1 MIGITFNVEN
11 ISTVLQAYDQIQCI
25 RYASYSLEQPDTPVG
40 TIAAL
45 TDWAVVSGTEAFPF
59 PIQLEAGTTVYLG
72 YDPLGVATDWYSS
85 RYYDSSSGSYSAW
98 SAPILGSEGDLYYD
112 PVYPE
117 EESISTE
124 DQAIVERI
132 RIYIG
137 DPKGIRREFGEEA
150 LASLHPD
157 YKTFQL
163 AEKGWPI
170 YITMGG
176 VGFTSSS
183 NPAVN
188 GYKYLRFQEPVDDIC
203 YSCWDNENLCGDETV
218 KLLTKGIDIWYY
230 TFRLSDKEI
239 LAAYDSCYPPVGLT
253 SVTATTQAYVL
264 QTAIDILTRELI
276 EDATEDGAIIGDDR
290 TNYNPEPGLKIR
302 KDLLDG
308 LKKDLDDLIKS
319 LKLSGITGVR
329 ID

>member
-1 MIGITFNVEN
+1 MICITFYVDN
-11 ISTVLQAYDQIQCI
+11 IKTVLQAYDQIQCV
-25 RYASYSLEQPDTPVG
+25 RYIAYSLDQPDTPVG
-40 TIAAL
+40 TIASL
-45 TDWAVVSGTEAFPF
+45 TDWAVVSGTESFPF

-72 YDPLGVATDWYSS
+72 YDPIGVATDWYSS

-98 SAPILGSEGDLYYD
+98 STPVLGSEGDFYNY
-112 PVYPE
+112 PVYTE
-117 EESISTE
+117 EVSISDE
-124 DQAIVERI
+124 DQDIIDKI

-137 DPKGIRREFGEEA
+137 DPKGIRREFGEDA

-176 VGFTSSS
+176 IGFTSSS

-203 YSCWDNENLCGDETV
+203 YTCWENENLCGEDST

-230 TFRLSDKEI
+230 SFRNSDKEI

-253 SVTATTQAYVL
+253 TTTATTQAYVL
-264 QTAIDILTRELI
+264 QTAIDILTRELF
-276 EDATEDGAIIGDDR
+276 EDATEDGARVGDDR
-290 TNYNPEPGLKIR
+290 TSYDPESGLAIR
-302 KDLLDG
+302 KGLLDS
-308 LKKDLDDLIKS
+308 LKNDLNDLIKS
-319 LKLSGITGVR
+319 LKMTGIQGVLL
-329 ID
+329 D